1 MTVSVVTGLLA
12 CAFAQFGS
20 FDMSIGFWWGGVPS
34 SLIVPVIPPVAA
46 ALTLSVLRVEY
57 QRPTPSMNSAQA
69 ITANFL

>member
-12 CAFAQFGS
+12 CSFAQFGS

-34 SLIVPVIPPVAA
+34 SLIVPAIPPVAA

-57 QRPTPSMNSAQA
+57 KRPNPSMSSVQA
-69 ITANFL
+69 VTANVV